1 MNLELIG
8 KRLKKKKYL
17 KEITLIYFMGNLEI
31 KLIYWLEICIFLT
44 KKKDLIDIFQLPF
57 LVEF

>member
-31 KLIYWLEICIFLT
+31 KLIYWLEICIFLI
-44 KKKDLIDIFQLPF
+44 KKKI
-57 LVEF
+57 